1 MGKKIN
7 NKKAPAKG
15 SNDNNNNANNT
26 NGKEAT
32 NTGFKKPL
40 NPVLESLLKSI
51 TITCSDGSTA
61 GNHRSRDILVEN
73 LSLLYHGR
81 HLLKET
87 TLALSFGRRY
97 GLLGYNGCGKSTLTT
112 AVGNR
117 LVPIPSY
124 IDIFHLSSEIEASEL
139 TALEA
144 VLAVDEERAQLEH
157 EANKMSEMMSN
168 EDLPQDEADALS
180 AQLAD
185 LYDQLDL
192 LDSATAEKR
201 GAEIL
206 HGLGFTAEMQK
217 KKTRE
222 FSGGW
227 RMRIAL
233 ARALFIQ
240 PTLLVLDEPTN
251 HLDME
256 AVVWLEE
263 YLKTFNKIL
272 LLISHSQDFL
282 NNVCTNII
290 HMSNATLTYYTGNY
304 NQYLKTRAE
313 KEENQMK
320 RYNWEQDQIKNMKDY
335 IARFG
340 HGSAKLARQAQSKE
354 KVLAKMER
362 EGLTEKVQGEKSLEF
377 YFPDPDPIPPPVLQF
392 TEVCFNYPGQK
403 PLYENLN
410 LGVDLDSRVALVG
423 PNGAGKTTLL
433 KLMAG
438 ELGPTNG
445 MIRPHSKLR
454 FARFTQHFVDLL
466 DMNLTPLEYMLKEYP
481 GIHDQQMRSFLG
493 RFGISGGVHLQ
504 KIEHLSDGQKSR
516 VVFAWMAYQAPHLL
530 LLDEPTN
537 HLDIETIDSLANA
550 INEFT
555 GGVVLVSHD
564 MRLIDRV
571 ATEIWLCNE
580 GKVTPYK
587 GTIEDYKKELRK
599 QMNLD

>member
-1 MGKKIN
+1 
-7 NKKAPAKG
+7 
-15 SNDNNNNANNT
+15 
-26 NGKEAT
+26 
-32 NTGFKKPL
+32 
-40 NPVLESLLKSI
+40 
-51 TITCSDGSTA
+51 
-61 GNHRSRDILVEN
+61 
-73 LSLLYHGR
+73 
-81 HLLKET
+81 
-87 TLALSFGRRY
+87 
-97 GLLGYNGCGKSTLTT
+97 
-112 AVGNR
+112 
-117 LVPIPSY
+117 
-124 IDIFHLSSEIEASEL
+124 
-139 TALEA
+139 
-144 VLAVDEERAQLEH
+144 
-157 EANKMSEMMSN
+157 
-168 EDLPQDEADALS
+168 
-180 AQLAD
+180 
-185 LYDQLDL
+185 
-192 LDSATAEKR
+192 
-201 GAEIL
+201 
-206 HGLGFTAEMQK
+206 
-217 KKTRE
+217 
-222 FSGGW
+222 
-227 RMRIAL
+227 
-233 ARALFIQ
+233 
-240 PTLLVLDEPTN
+240 
-251 HLDME
+251 
-256 AVVWLEE
+256 
-263 YLKTFNKIL
+263 

>member
-1 MGKKIN
+1 MGKKQN
-7 NKKAPAKG
+7 NKSKNAAPAPAPAPTPLKEVASGKPVNPALQNLLNGITVSTTGTPASG
-15 SNDNNNNANNT
+15 SA
-26 NGKEAT
+26 
-32 NTGFKKPL
+32 
-40 NPVLESLLKSI
+40 
-51 TITCSDGSTA
+51 
-61 GNHRSRDILVEN
+61 RSRDILIEN
-73 LSLLYHGR
+73 LTLLFHGR
-81 HLLKET
+81 ELLKE
-87 TLALSFGRRY
+87 ANVSLSYGRRY
-97 GLLGYNGCGKSTLTT
+97 GFLGHNGCGKSTLMT
-112 AVGNR
+112 AMGNR

-124 IDIFHLSSEIEASEL
+124 IDIFHLVSEIEASDE

-144 VLAVDEERAQLEH
+144 VLSVDEERENLEK
-157 EANKMSEMMSN
+157 EANKLSEMMADEEIATSDYADEISN
-168 EDLPQDEADALS
+168 
-180 AQLAD
+180 QLTEI
-185 LYDQLDL
+185 YEQLDE
-192 LDSATAEKR
+192 LDSATAEAR

-206 HGLGFTAEMQK
+206 NGLGFTAEMQR

-233 ARALFIQ
+233 ARALFIK
-240 PTLLVLDEPTN
+240 PTLLLLDEPTN

-263 YLKTFNKIL
+263 YLKTFNRIL

-290 HMSNATLTYYTGNY
+290 HLQNAKLTYYTGNY
-304 NQYLKTRAE
+304 NQYLKTRSE

-320 RYNWEQDQIKNMKDY
+320 RYNWEQDQIKHMKEY

-362 EGLTEKVQGEKSLEF
+362 EGLTEKVSKDKVLEF
-377 YFPDPDPIPPPVLQF
+377 YFPDPGHIPPPVLQF
-392 TEVCFNYPGQK
+392 QEVSFGYPGQK
-403 PLYENLN
+403 PLYSKVE
-410 LGVDLDSRVALVG
+410 LGVDLDSLVALVG

-438 ELGPTNG
+438 ELTPTGG
-445 MIRPHSKLR
+445 MVRPHNRLR
-454 FARFTQHFVDLL
+454 IARFTQHFVDVL
-466 DMNLTPLEYMLKEYP
+466 DMNQTPLEYMMKEYP
-481 GIHDQQMRSFLG
+481 GLHDEKMSGFLG
-493 RFGISGGVHLQ
+493 RFGISGSVQVQ

-516 VVFAWMAYQAPHLL
+516 VVFAWMAYQEPHLL

-550 INEFT
+550 INDFE

-580 GKVTPYK
+580 HGVNQYK

-599 QMNLD
+599 QMHLEN

>member
-1 MGKKIN
+1 MGKRIN
-7 NKKAPAKG
+7 NKKAPAKAAPITN
-15 SNDNNNNANNT
+15 SNSEESVST
-26 NGKEAT
+26 SNGEKVDSA
-32 NTGFKKPL
+32 
-40 NPVLESLLKSI
+40 LESLLKSI
-51 TITCSDGSTA
+51 TITCSVENTA
-61 GNHRSRDILVEN
+61 SHHRSRDILVEN
-73 LSLLYHGR
+73 VSLLYHGR

-87 TLALSFGRRY
+87 TLALSYGRRY
-97 GLLGYNGCGKSTLTT
+97 GLLGFNGCGKSTLMT
-112 AVGNR
+112 AMANR
-117 LVPIPSY
+117 LVPIPSW
-124 IDIFHLSSEIEASEL
+124 IDIFHLASEIEASEM

-144 VLAVDEERAQLEH
+144 VLSVDAERQILEK
-157 EANKMSEMMSN
+157 EANKLSELMSS
-168 EDLPQDEADALS
+168 EDLPTEEADIIS
-180 AQLAD
+180 AQLVD
-185 LYDQLDL
+185 IYDQLDAME
-192 LDSATAEKR
+192 SATAESR
-201 GAEIL
+201 AAEIL
-206 HGLGFTAEMQK
+206 CGLGFTPQMQK

-233 ARALFIQ
+233 ARALFIK
-240 PTLLVLDEPTN
+240 PTLLLLDEPTN

-263 YLKTFNKIL
+263 YLKGFNKTL

-290 HMSNATLTYYTGNY
+290 HMQAGQLVYYTGNY
-304 NQYLKTRAE
+304 NQFLKTRSE

-320 RYNWEQDQIKNMKDY
+320 RYNWEQDQIKHMKDY

-362 EGLTEKVQGEKSLEF
+362 DGLTEKVFKERTLEF
-377 YFPDPDPIPPPVLQF
+377 YFPDPEPFSPPVLQF
-392 TEVCFNYPGQK
+392 VDVAFGYPGQK
-403 PLYENLN
+403 NLYERVD

-438 ELGPTNG
+438 ELSPTNG
-445 MIRPHSKLR
+445 MVRPHSKLR
-454 FARFTQHFVDLL
+454 MARFTQHFIDTL
-466 DMNLTPLEYMLKEYP
+466 DMNLTPLQYMMQEYP
-481 GIHDQQMRSFLG
+481 GIHDQEMCQFLG
-493 RFGISGGVHLQ
+493 RFGITGAVHNQ
-504 KIEHLSDGQKSR
+504 KIDHLSDGQKSR
-516 VVFAWMAYQAPHLL
+516 VVFAWMAHQGAHVL

-537 HLDIETIDSLANA
+537 HLDIETIDSLAEA
-550 INEFT
+550 INEFG

-580 GKVTPYK
+580 GRVNPYK

>member
-1 MGKKIN
+1 MGKKAN
-7 NKKAPAKG
+7 NKKAAPAKTASNSNSPAQTNHKTSNGG
-15 SNDNNNNANNT
+15 SNSVD
-26 NGKEAT
+26 
-32 NTGFKKPL
+32 
-40 NPVLESLLKSI
+40 PVLESLLKSI
-51 TITCSDGSTA
+51 TITCSEASVSGH
-61 GNHRSRDILVEN
+61 HRSRDILVEN
-73 LSLLYHGR
+73 VSLLYHGR

-87 TLALSFGRRY
+87 SLALSYGRRY
-97 GLLGYNGCGKSTLTT
+97 GLLGFNGCGKSTLMT
-112 AVGNR
+112 AIANR

-124 IDIFHLSSEIEASEL
+124 IDVFHLQSEIEASD
-139 TALEA
+139 TSALDA
-144 VLAVDEERAQLEH
+144 VLSVDEEREVLEQ
-157 EANKMSEMMSN
+157 EANKLSDMMSS
-168 EDLPQDEADALS
+168 EDLASEEADAIS
-180 AQLAD
+180 AQLVD
-185 LYDQLDL
+185 IYDQLDAM
-192 LDSATAEKR
+192 DSATAQPR
-201 GAEIL
+201 AAEIL
-206 HGLGFTAEMQK
+206 HGLGFTKEMQQ

-233 ARALFIQ
+233 ARALFIK
-240 PTLLVLDEPTN
+240 PTLLLLDEPTN

-263 YLKTFNKIL
+263 YLKGFNKTL

-290 HMSNATLTYYTGNY
+290 NMQSGELVYYTGNY

-362 EGLTEKVQGEKSLEF
+362 EGLTEKVVRDKSLEF
-377 YFPDPDPIPPPVLQF
+377 YFPDPDQLSPPVLQF
-392 TEVCFNYPGQK
+392 VDVSFGYPGQS
-403 PLYENLN
+403 PLYQHVD

-438 ELGPTNG
+438 ELSPTNG

-454 FARFTQHFVDLL
+454 IARFTQHFVDLL
-466 DMNLTPLEYMLKEYP
+466 DMNLSPLQYMMQEYP
-481 GIHDQQMRSFLG
+481 GIHDQEMCSFLG
-493 RFGISGGVHLQ
+493 RFGITGGVHNQ

-516 VVFAWMAYQAPHLL
+516 VVFAWMAHQGAHLL

-550 INEFT
+550 INEFA

-571 ATEIWLCNE
+571 ATEIWLCSG
-580 GKVTPYK
+580 GKVSTYK
-587 GTIEDYKKELRK
+587 GTIEDYKKDLRK
-599 QMNLD
+599 QMKLD